1 MKNLIEIIKEVD
13 NNSTNN
19 YVGYAPPALRNEE
32 EHTRIKNIIMPHL
45 DLIEKEV
52 GYLLSVSIKNCKTLE
67 DAQQYFDV
75 LQAIQEIIGGLFF
88 SEEIEV
94 SSKMEQF
101 IRECDRLD
109 DPWLRQHI
117 FEKMK

>member
-1 MKNLIEIIKEVD
+1 MKNLREMLYI
-13 NNSTNN
+13 
-19 YVGYAPPALRNEE
+19 PPALRDEE
-32 EHTRIKNIIMPHL
+32 ECTRIKSIIMPQL

-52 GYLLSVSIKNCKTLE
+52 GYLLSISIKNCKTLE

-75 LQAIQEIIGGLFF
+75 LQQTQEIVGGLFF
-88 SEEIEV
+88 SGEIEV
-94 SSKMEQF
+94 STKMEQF

-117 FEKMK
+117 FEKIKQDRCIW